1 MPKIAFFYATF
12 PRPTE
17 TFVRRELRALRS
29 AGLFPHVYSLWK
41 GNPEWE
47 GIKINRFRILK
58 LWSLPFWIPY
68 WAWKRPTAFREVLT
82 AMWSRPCPNL
92 QNWNETFLGLG
103 FALVEAKTIKSQNFD
118 LFHGVWATMPT
129 TAAFSLSKLL
139 NKPFSMEAHAY
150 DLFRKG
156 GDWILREKL
165 FYASMIRTSSN
176 SSAKRLFDLQKDDDR
191 VKEIRRGLSVFP
203 VRKSFE
209 LVKHGELQMI
219 SVGRL
224 VEKKGYFQLLNILNL
239 FHRTN
244 RFNFKMRIVGGGP
257 LYRSLQKEIDRLGL
271 SGNVILTGS
280 KTEEKVRDLLLET
293 DIMLFTGILAP
304 NGDRDG
310 IPNVIP
316 EAMSAGCLILASCF
330 AGASEAFVDGVSG
343 FSFNPFSPAEWVECM
358 NDFATNPEK
367 YLKIRKTAQ
376 IDAGE
381 YFNINQTVMKM
392 IDVFKGIAN
401 KSK

>member
-1 MPKIAFFYATF
+1 
-12 PRPTE
+12 
-17 TFVRRELRALRS
+17 
-29 AGLFPHVYSLWK
+29 
-41 GNPEWE
+41 
-47 GIKINRFRILK
+47 
-58 LWSLPFWIPY
+58 
-68 WAWKRPTAFREVLT
+68 
-82 AMWSRPCPNL
+82 MWSRPCPNL

-129 TAAFSLSKLL
+129 TAAFTLSKLL

-293 DIMLFTGILAP
+293 DIMLFTGIIAQ

-358 NDFATNPEK
+358 NDFGTNPEK

-381 YFNINQTVMKM
+381 YFNINQTAMKM
-392 IDVFKGIAN
+392 IGVFKGIAN

>member
-1 MPKIAFFYATF
+1 
-12 PRPTE
+12 
-17 TFVRRELRALRS
+17 
-29 AGLFPHVYSLWK
+29 
-41 GNPEWE
+41 
-47 GIKINRFRILK
+47 
-58 LWSLPFWIPY
+58 
-68 WAWKRPTAFREVLT
+68 
-82 AMWSRPCPNL
+82 
-92 QNWNETFLGLG
+92 
-103 FALVEAKTIKSQNFD
+103 
-118 LFHGVWATMPT
+118 
-129 TAAFSLSKLL
+129 
-139 NKPFSMEAHAY
+139 
-150 DLFRKG
+150 
-156 GDWILREKL
+156 
-165 FYASMIRTSSN
+165 
-176 SSAKRLFDLQKDDDR
+176 
-191 VKEIRRGLSVFP
+191 
-203 VRKSFE
+203 
-209 LVKHGELQMI
+209 MI

-293 DIMLFTGILAP
+293 DIMLFTGIIAQ

-381 YFNINQTVMKM
+381 YFNINQTAMKM
-392 IDVFKGIAN
+392 IGVFKGIAN